1 MNIQSIGII
10 GYGSWATALI
20 KILALHHQK
29 IYWHIPKK
37 EDAEYI
43 TTHRRNPRYLTDVE
57 LDMNAINIVV
67 NLTDIEKNC
76 DFVLLAYPS
85 AFLHS
90 VIQSFDFKDKFVI
103 SAVKGIIPEYNLIVG
118 EYLNKIHGVDYQ
130 KIGVITGPCHA
141 EEVALERLSYLT
153 FASQNTA
160 FAETFTNY
168 LNCDFIIATPS
179 DDIYGT
185 EYAAILK
192 NIMAIA
198 AGICHALN
206 YGDNFQAVLISNAIQ
221 EIKRFVDAV
230 HPIERDIKDSAYLGD
245 LLVTAYSQF
254 SRNRT
259 FGVMLG
265 KGYSVKQAQLEMN
278 MIAEGYYAL
287 KCIYEINKKYNVY
300 MPITDAVYRIVY
312 GTPKQNP
319 AKVIK
324 ELTKHLK

>member
-1 MNIQSIGII
+1 MLQHIGII
-10 GYGSWATALI
+10 GYGSWATALT
-20 KILALHHQK
+20 KILTRNMHHV
-29 IYWHIPKK
+29 YWYFPKK
-37 EDAEYI
+37 EDIEFI
-43 TTHRRNPRYLTDVE
+43 RLHKHNPRYLTDVE
-57 LDMNAINIVV
+57 LDLNYIH
-67 NLTDIEKNC
+67 LTNDLSILEENC
-76 DFVLLAYPS
+76 DTILLAHPS

-90 VIQSFDFKDKFVI
+90 MVQNFSFKDKKVI

-118 EYLNKIHGVDYQ
+118 EYLNQVHQVNYNDIA
-130 KIGVITGPCHA
+130 VITGPCHA

-153 FASQNTA
+153 LASQNIE
-160 FAETFTNY
+160 FAHLFSKKLECEYIRVT
-168 LNCDFIIATPS
+168 IS

-185 EYAAILK
+185 EYAAVLK

-221 EIKRFVDAV
+221 EIKKFVDAV
-230 HPIERDIKDSAYLGD
+230 HPISRDIKDSAYLGD

-287 KCIYEINKKYNVY
+287 QCIYQINQQYKVD
-300 MPITDAVYRIVY
+300 MPITYAVYQIVFGY
-312 GTPKQNP
+312 PKQNP
-319 AKVIK
+319 AKIIK
-324 ELTKHLK
+324 QLTYQLK